1 MVAPVRT
8 VSAPK
13 LISDLVKWEEELAYS
28 REEAALL
35 ANNAVIIGTP
45 LGKVSIG
52 AASVAAKTGG
62 NTGNGVFSLD
72 GTTPIIVSAE
82 VGVYAVRCIAAA
94 SNSGTFRVFDPKG
107 RALGDVVVG
116 STFANQIK
124 FAIADG
130 ATDFIV
136 GDGFD
141 VTIAAG
147 SGKIKI
153 LDPAALD
160 GSAKCEGFSAIVRD
174 PGNADGR
181 IVYIKRTA
189 ILADSG
195 IVWPVGFTDAQKA
208 QALADVEPRGV
219 VVRAGL

>member
-72 GTTPIIVSAE
+72 GTTPILASAE

-94 SNSGTFRVFDPKG
+94 NSGTFRVFDPKG
-107 RALGDVVVG
+107 RALGDIVVG

-130 ATDFIV
+130 ASDFIV

-147 SGKIKI
+147 TGKIKI

-160 GSAKCEGFSAIVRD
+160 GSAKCDGFSVIVRD